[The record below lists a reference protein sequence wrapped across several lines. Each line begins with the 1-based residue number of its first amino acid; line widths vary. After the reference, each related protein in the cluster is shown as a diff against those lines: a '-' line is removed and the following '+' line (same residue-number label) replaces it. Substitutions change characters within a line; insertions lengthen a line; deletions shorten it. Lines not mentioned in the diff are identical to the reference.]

1 MSLESSG
8 TEALFN
14 CGTRYSRDS
23 IEYWFLNSFM
33 RKENSLS
40 VSPCISRIQSLWNFC
55 PMEAR
60 AETICSLLFPDTDMA
75 NRTFDLAKI
84 PNEGIISVRMESS
97 RLERWV
103 TAWSKVF
110 WQKAELYPGTRRAFY
125 SFRITVSFLSF
136 FTSCRKIPGVLSR
149 IRMSRFTSSVK
160 AETMCSRT
168 ERFPVFGFPY
178 RNTLL
183 VTVFWKDISFRCL
196 AFGIRDPPFWFL

>member
-8 TEALFN
+8 TETLFN

-23 IEYWFLNSFM
+23 MAYWSLNSFM

-55 PMEAR
+55 PMKAR
-60 AETICSLLFPDTDMA
+60 AETICSMLLPNMDMA

-84 PNEGIISVRMESS
+84 PNKGIISVRMESS

-103 TAWSKVF
+103 TAWSKAF
-110 WQKAELYPGTRRAFY
+110 WQKAELYPGTRRVFS
-125 SFRITVSFLSF
+125 SFRISGSFLSF

-149 IRMSRFTSSVK
+149 IRISRFTSSVK

-168 ERFPVFGFPY
+168 ERFPAFGFPY

-183 VTVFWKDISFRCL
+183 VTGFWHKESSFQVS
-196 AFGIRDPPFWFL
+196 IVNMSFL